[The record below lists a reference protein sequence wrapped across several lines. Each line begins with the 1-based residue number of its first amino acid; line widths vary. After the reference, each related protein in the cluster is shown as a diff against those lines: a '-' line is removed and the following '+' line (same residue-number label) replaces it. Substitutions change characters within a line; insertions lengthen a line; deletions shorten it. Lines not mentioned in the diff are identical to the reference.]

1 MEYVFDLDGTMYTD
15 EYNYAWAWPRI
26 VDMSGVSYVAL
37 VSVAEVSVS
46 KTSGATRL
54 HHECRRCV
62 L

>member
-1 MEYVFDLDGTMYTD
+1 MHGPG
-15 EYNYAWAWPRI
+15 PRI

-54 HHECRRCV
+54 HEV
-62 L
+62 TLV